1 MNGIRN
7 LLNMAKRFA
16 WSELQTRDSNTGSLT
31 MAGWI
36 QRIQPMMWRLN
47 FCDWGTHLLYFIL
60 RGVAGDGKPF
70 FFNTWFPLDTGD
82 IVSYIL
88 VIFMQVTYEAFLYAV
103 GWISFAK

>member
-1 MNGIRN
+1 M
-7 LLNMAKRFA
+7 
-16 WSELQTRDSNTGSLT
+16 
-31 MAGWI
+31 
-36 QRIQPMMWRLN
+36 
-47 FCDWGTHLLYFIL
+47 LYFIL